1 MLGPPLRHALLLLP
15 TVIFARP
22 GPALGQL
29 HGDFLR
35 IGARDINKGEFGFP
49 NHLTP
54 LKEYQQAL
62 EMDVR
67 IQRQV
72 DKSGNAELTGYV
84 GRLAEQI
91 QRRSDLKGP
100 LWLRLTRS
108 QEHLAFST
116 LAGRAYI
123 DEKLVR
129 IAENES
135 QLAGAIAHEVA
146 HLAARHGAENIS
158 RMRLLDANPS
168 GFLTLLRPCLTI
180 GNPFTS
186 GGTDGFWQAVCYFN
200 EIEADELA
208 TQYLWNSGFD
218 PEGLLNLLSVLQDHN
233 WLDAPPGP
241 SQTSSHPPISVRQ
254 KRIRIQLKK
263 LPGLEAARLDSSDF
277 QEAREQ
283 TRANGVPLSRK

>member
-1 MLGPPLRHALLLLP
+1 LRLY
-15 TVIFARP
+15 RNK
-22 GPALGQL
+22 GPAGASKTPLTLSAWRYIGPFDNP
-29 HGDFLR
+29 GGKGFETAYPPPP
-35 IGARDINKGEFGFP
+35 GARMN
-49 NHLTP
+49 P
-54 LKEYQQAL
+54 LNR
-62 EMDVR
+62 D
-67 IQRQV
+67 
-72 DKSGNAELTGYV
+72 D
-84 GRLAEQI
+84 AEQI

>member
-1 MLGPPLRHALLLLP
+1 MVGLPLRRVVILSTLIC
-15 TVIFARP
+15 TVSRP
-22 GPALGQL
+22 AQTQL
-29 HGDFLR
+29 HTDFLR

-54 LKEYQQAL
+54 LKESQQAL
-62 EMDVR
+62 EMDVQ

-72 DKSGNAELTGYV
+72 GQSGNAELTAYV
-84 GRLAEQI
+84 SRIAEAI
-91 QRRSDLKGP
+91 QGRSDLKEP

-108 QEHLAFST
+108 HDLLAFST

-146 HLAARHGAENIS
+146 HLAARHGAENIT
-158 RMRLLDANPS
+158 RMRLLEANPS
-168 GFLTLLRPCLTI
+168 GLLTLLRPCLTI
-180 GNPFTS
+180 GNPFGA

-218 PEGLLNLLSVLQDHN
+218 PEGLLNLLSLLQDRN
-233 WLDAPPGP
+233 WLDAPLGP
-241 SQTSSHPPISVRQ
+241 NRTSGHPPISVRQ
-254 KRIRIQLKK
+254 KRIRIQVKK
-263 LPGLEAARLDSSDF
+263 LPGLETARFDSSDF
-277 QEAREQ
+277 QKVREQ
-283 TRANGVPLSRK
+283 TRTSVVPLSNK